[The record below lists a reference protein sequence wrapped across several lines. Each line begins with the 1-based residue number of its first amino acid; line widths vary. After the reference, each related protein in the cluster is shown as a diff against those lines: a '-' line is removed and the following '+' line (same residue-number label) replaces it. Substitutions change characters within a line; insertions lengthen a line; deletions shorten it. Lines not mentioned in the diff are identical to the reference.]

1 MPQNTTNT
9 QPEVTELMTEDVI
22 VGEGQTAETGDT
34 VSVHYTGTLLDG
46 TKFDSSVDRGTPFSF
61 DLGAG
66 MVIEGWDVGVAGMQE
81 GGTRILTIPASMAYG
96 ERGVPGAIPPSA
108 PLKFE
113 VQLLEVTKGQ

>member
-1 MPQNTTNT
+1 MQEANQPQ
-9 QPEVTELMTEDVI
+9 VTELITEDVV
-22 VGEGQTAETGDT
+22 VGEGQVAETGDV

-46 TKFDSSVDRGTPFSF
+46 TKFDSSKDRGTPFSF

-66 MVIEGWDVGVAGMQE
+66 MVIEGWDVGVAGMKE

-96 ERGVPGAIPPSA
+96 QRGVPGAIPPNA

-113 VQLLEVTKGQ
+113 VELLEVSKALE